1 MKKSKNI
8 LISLIVVLVLTGF
21 SFVYAQEEEPVISP
35 ATEAAEGLD
44 LQAVCELFKGSEN
57 LSEFEQDLN
66 NPEIGVNN
74 LDLDGN
80 GEIDFIRV
88 IEEVEDDTHIVVLQ
102 VPIAEDEYQDVAYIE
117 IEKTGEEEYNVQAH
131 GNEVIYG
138 PNYYVYPPT
147 VTIRTWPI
155 LPRLFYPGY
164 RPYQSVYRFG
174 FYPRWWKPRPIVKV
188 NIYHTRV
195 FKIRGRAPYRIAH
208 RSRVTTLHRIKY
220 KPRTSPRVKKH
231 VVKKPR
237 RKKVVRKSKI
247 R

>member
-1 MKKSKNI
+1 MKKQI
-8 LISLIVVLVLTGF
+8 LISMIVMLVLTGF
-21 SFVYAQEEEPVISP
+21 SFIYAQEEEPVVSS

-44 LQAVCELFKGSEN
+44 LQAVCELFKEAEN
-57 LSEFEQDLN
+57 LEEFEKNLN
-66 NPEIGVNN
+66 DPEMGINN

-80 GEIDFIRV
+80 GEVDFIRV
-88 IEEVEDDTHIVVLQ
+88 LEEVGDEAHVVVLQ
-102 VPIAEDEYQDVAYIE
+102 VPVEEDDFQDVAYIE

-138 PNYYVYPPT
+138 PNYYIYPPT

-164 RPYQSVYRFG
+164 RPYRSVYRFG
-174 FYPRWWKPRPIVKV
+174 FYPNWWRPRPPVRV
-188 NIYHTRV
+188 NIYHTRI
-195 FKIRGRAPYRIAH
+195 FKLRGRAHYRVVH
-208 RSRVTTLHRIKY
+208 NSRVKTVHRVNY
-220 KPRTSPRVKKH
+220 KPRISPRVKKN

-237 RKKVVRKSKI
+237 RKKVNRKANI